1 MPKVE
6 KKSSND
12 ISVYEVPGSKEI
24 MYSQQLFVENF
35 ISRLVFV
42 RNVYTCLEPL
52 LTNIINEKES

>member
-12 ISVYEVPGSKEI
+12 ISVYEAPGSKEI
-24 MYSQQLFVENF
+24 IYSQQLFVENF

-42 RNVYTCLEPL
+42 
-52 LTNIINEKES
+52 

>member
-12 ISVYEVPGSKEI
+12 ISVYEAPGSKEI
-24 MYSQQLFVENF
+24 IYSQQLFVENF

-42 RNVYTCLEPL
+42 WKNFTYSDPL
-52 LTNIINEKES
+52 LVTLFKYTI